1 MFGKLNSARNFLLR
15 FSRDTSATTAIEYA
29 VIAGGIAMA
38 IVVAVNSVGSTVDGL
53 FASAEGSF

>member
-29 VIAGGIAMA
+29 VIAGGVAMA
-38 IVVAVNSVGSTVDGL
+38 IVVAVTDLGSAVDGL
-53 FASAEGSF
+53 FASVNSSF